1 MSTSYKLSIF
11 LLHALKPFWNYEALE
26 LTLIISLHV
35 MFTLV
40 MVEVTFAWMMTLCI
54 LVCIKYWGITFA
66 CGFSPPI
73 KLGVGYNYR
82 LAH

>member
-35 MFTLV
+35 IVVTLA
-40 MVEVTFAWMMTLCI
+40 MLEVTFAWMMTLC
-54 LVCIKYWGITFA
+54 VCVSNIGE
-66 CGFSPPI
+66 
-73 KLGVGYNYR
+73 
-82 LAH
+82 